1 MHNPRRNEMKLD
13 DLLEEV
19 EHLSAKLDVYVLVD
33 GERYPLTYVDKS
45 FIREGFIELTAL
57 VTQRYQP
64 TPEEH
69 AFMEAYLRNVASATE
84 DNVLY
89 FLAHRKD
96 EKEHDDWWWTSVM
109 DAWLVW
115 QDAKKFLQGE
125 SK

>member
-1 MHNPRRNEMKLD
+1 MKLD

-19 EHLSAKLDVYVLVD
+19 EHLSAKLDVYVWVD

-45 FIREGFIELTAL
+45 FIREGFIELNAL
-57 VTQRYQP
+57 VTQIYHP
-64 TPEEH
+64 TPEEA
-69 AFMEAYLRNVASATE
+69 AFMTAYLRNVASATE

-89 FLAHRKD
+89 FLEHRKD